1 MNLFSFSSFF
11 PSRGGLGA
19 LEREKSKFF
28 EESEIFLA
36 RLLLVSLHSFL
47 SLSLSLSQHITMST
61 RAQTI
66 TKGRTLPPNARRVCS
81 KALFAARGG
90 ARTPL
95 RATETRALLR
105 ARYFFFFLA
114 FSRGGDD
121 DDDDDEGPTKPKT
134 KISAK
139 EKRREFFF
147 LKERERKDTGL
158 YKKRRTLFFRA
169 VLFE

>member
-1 MNLFSFSSFF
+1 
-11 PSRGGLGA
+11 
-19 LEREKSKFF
+19 
-28 EESEIFLA
+28 
-36 RLLLVSLHSFL
+36 
-47 SLSLSLSQHITMST
+47 MST
-61 RAQTI
+61 RAQMI

-121 DDDDDEGPTKPKT
+121 E
-134 KISAK
+134 AK
-139 EKRREFFF
+139 DKNFGKREEKRIFFF
-147 LKERERKDTGL
+147 KRERTKGHG
-158 YKKRRTLFFRA
+158 TLQKTSHTFLPRGA
-169 VLFE
+169 V

>member
-1 MNLFSFSSFF
+1 
-11 PSRGGLGA
+11 
-19 LEREKSKFF
+19 
-28 EESEIFLA
+28 
-36 RLLLVSLHSFL
+36 
-47 SLSLSLSQHITMST
+47 MST

-105 ARYFFFFLA
+105 ARYIFFFLA

>member
-1 MNLFSFSSFF
+1 
-11 PSRGGLGA
+11 
-19 LEREKSKFF
+19 
-28 EESEIFLA
+28 
-36 RLLLVSLHSFL
+36 
-47 SLSLSLSQHITMST
+47 MST
-61 RAQTI
+61 RAQMI

-147 LKERERKDTGL
+147 
-158 YKKRRTLFFRA
+158 
-169 VLFE
+169 